1 MNAPAVASPA
11 ARPVPG
17 RFERAIVV
25 GASSGIGAAIARR
38 LAAGGAAVAL
48 AGRREAELQTVAA
61 AIRAAGG
68 RAIVARHDVTAFD
81 EAPATFERLVA
92 ELGGLDLLV
101 YAAGTMHVPGEG
113 EYDFAKDLGMMDVN
127 VLGAMAW
134 TNLAA
139 ARFEA
144 QRGGTIVGISSIA
157 GERGRR
163 TMPGYTTS
171 KAALTAWL
179 EALRNRVSRYGVN
192 VVTVK
197 PGFVDTVMTR
207 HLAKKPMMIPAERA
221 ADLILAAARRGGSPS
236 AFIPGRWGLVAF
248 VVRNLPSFLFR
259 KLDL

>member
-1 MNAPAVASPA
+1 MSLPPPTKAP
-11 ARPVPG
+11 RPVPG

-38 LAAGGAAVAL
+38 LAQGGTAVAL
-48 AGRREAELQTVAA
+48 VGRRAAELEAVAA
-61 AIRAAGG
+61 TLRAAGG
-68 RAIVARHDVTAFD
+68 RAVTAAHDVTAYAD
-81 EAPATFERLVA
+81 VAPTFERLVG
-92 ELGGLDLLV
+92 ELGGLDLVV
-101 YAAGTMHVPGEG
+101 YAAGVMTLPEEG
-113 EYDFAKDLGMMDVN
+113 EYDFAKDRAMVEVN
-127 VLGAMAW
+127 LLGAMAW
-134 TNLAA
+134 TGLAA

-171 KAALTAWL
+171 KAGLTAWL

-197 PGFVDTVMTR
+197 PGFVDTVMTQ
-207 HLAKKPMMIPAERA
+207 HLERKPMIIPADRA
-221 ADLILAAARRGGSPS
+221 AGLILATAARGGSRS

-259 KLDL
+259 RLDL

>member
-1 MNAPAVASPA
+1 MNAPATSTA

-17 RFERAIVV
+17 RFERAIIV

-38 LAAGGAAVAL
+38 LAARGTAVAL
-48 AGRREAELQTVAA
+48 LGRREAELEAVAA
-61 AIRAAGG
+61 GIRGAGG
-68 RAIVARHDVTAFD
+68 RAIALRHDVTD
-81 EAPATFERLVA
+81 YDTVPATFERIVT
-92 ELGGLDLLV
+92 ELGGLDLIV
-101 YAAGTMHVPGEG
+101 YASGNMHVPAEG
-113 EYDFAKDLGMMDVN
+113 EYDFGKDRDMIEVN

-134 TNLAA
+134 MNLAA

-197 PGFVDTVMTR
+197 PGFVDTVLTQ
-207 HLAKKPMMIPAERA
+207 HLARKPMLISADRA
-221 ADLILAAARRGGSPS
+221 AELILAAASRGGSRS

-248 VVRNLPSFLFR
+248 IVRNLPSFLFR
-259 KLDL
+259 RLDL